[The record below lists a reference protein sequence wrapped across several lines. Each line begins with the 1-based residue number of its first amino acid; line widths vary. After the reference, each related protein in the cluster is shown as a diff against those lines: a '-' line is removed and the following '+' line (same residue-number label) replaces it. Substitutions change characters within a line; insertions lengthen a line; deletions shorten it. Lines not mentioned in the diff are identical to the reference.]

1 MTHIKFPSHYLY
13 WTQVK
18 DHENIKSKLVPIIHN
33 LITDNNYDNPFKKD
47 CTMTTNFLEKTDF
60 LDNEMKDK
68 IIWKCLQE
76 MVSETNCFT
85 FLKTTNAKITEYWF
99 NVYEKGDFQEMHNH
113 NTVPKVVDG
122 KRYDDIFSVIYIL
135 HEEESTPVLFR
146 LDNTE
151 IPFYPMKHIIN
162 FETSRVDEIKEG
174 TILIFSS
181 HLNHTVFPVKQ
192 SGRTT
197 IAFNIVCSFE

>member
-1 MTHIKFPSHYLY
+1 MPHFKFPSHCVY

-18 DHENIKSKLVPIIHN
+18 DHENIKSKLLPIIHS
-33 LITDNNYDNPFKKD
+33 LTTENNYDNPFKA
-47 CTMTTNFLEKTDF
+47 CTMKTNISKMTDF
-60 LDNEMKDK
+60 IDNETKDK
-68 IIWKCLQE
+68 LVSENLIKMI
-76 MVSETNCFT
+76 SETNCFPEKKPT
-85 FLKTTNAKITEYWF
+85 ETLITEYWF

-162 FETSRVDEIKEG
+162 FETSRVDGIKEG